1 MNKLNKPLRT
11 VVSAAIWG
19 VIATSAAHAGAFS
32 LYTESSAVAL
42 GNYAAGAAAEA
53 NDASTGWYNPAG
65 LVLIKDQQAIFGGA
79 GVFPVAKLN
88 GTSTFTTTSLPNYP
102 QTFSGTSG
110 GENGFVPSFHY
121 ALPLGDKAAFGFS
134 VVAPF
139 GLSTD
144 WGVNSPVRYE
154 ATLSELLTANFAPEL
169 AAYLTDNFSFGA
181 GLDLQYAKVKFNRMI
196 GVPTLLTILNPA
208 NPAADDTLTYN
219 RGTSFGV
226 GYHLGVMGM
235 FNDKH
240 TRVGLNYQSRVKHKF
255 NGYSQLSGPLA
266 STGNLFGT
274 PILPASVR
282 RNNNLSS
289 NDIEM
294 PGVLTLSAY
303 HDLNDTFALLGSV
316 VYTDWTAF
324 NTIQLNGVAA
334 PSIAADGTVTQV
346 TINSTS
352 PQNYNGAWRAALG
365 VNYKVNDLWKVRVGG
380 GYDQTPTNNID
391 RDVRLPDVD
400 RWALSIGAHYQMKP
414 TVGFDAG
421 YTHLFAVNN
430 PTMNR
435 TDALSPTSTYNVLA
449 TGGSVSADLVGLQ
462 VVWTMDQPEV
472 AATK

>member
-1 MNKLNKPLRT
+1 MNKLNRPLKT
-11 VVSAAIWG
+11 AVSAAIWG

-32 LYTESSAVAL
+32 LYTESSAIAL

-53 NDASTGWYNPAG
+53 TDASTGWYNPAG
-65 LVLIKDQQAIFGGA
+65 LVLVKDQQAIFGGA

-88 GTSTFTTTSLPNYP
+88 GTSTFSTLGTDSYI
-102 QTFSGTSG
+102 QTFNGLNG
-110 GENGFVPSFHY
+110 AENGFVPSFHY

-134 VVAPF
+134 VVSPF

-154 ATLSELLTANFAPEL
+154 ATLSELLTANFSPEL

-181 GLDLQYAKVKFNRMI
+181 GLDLQYAKVKFNRII
-196 GVPTLLTILNPA
+196 GVPTALPLDIA
-208 NPAADDTLTYN
+208 NVDDTLTYN

-235 FNDKH
+235 FNDTH
-240 TRVGLNYQSRVKHKF
+240 TRVGLNYQSRLKHKF

-266 STGNLFGT
+266 NTGNLNNS
-274 PILPASVR
+274 PLPDTVR
-282 RNNNLSS
+282 RNINLSS

-303 HDLNDTFALLGSV
+303 QDLNDTFALLGSL
-316 VYTDWTAF
+316 VYTDWTGF

-334 PSIAADGTVTQV
+334 PSPDNAGNVIPV

-400 RWALSIGAHYQMKP
+400 RFALSIGAHYQMKP

-421 YTHLFAVNN
+421 YTHLFAVND

-435 TDALSPTSTYNVLA
+435 TDVLTSTSSYNVLA

-462 VVWTMDQPEV
+462 VVWTIDQPVV
-472 AATK
+472 AVTK